1 MATVQASI
9 TAADVLLGVY
19 VCFKGVCAVKGK
31 AGGGGERKR
40 KRRANMKDNRIR
52 ML

>member
-19 VCFKGVCAVKGK
+19 VCFKGVCAVKGRG
-31 AGGGGERKR
+31 GGGGEEK
-40 KRRANMKDNRIR
+40 KANMKDNSRR

>member
-19 VCFKGVCAVKGK
+19 VCFKDVCAVKGR
-31 AGGGGERKR
+31 GGGGGGGRQKKEGGGQ
-40 KRRANMKDNRIR
+40 I
-52 ML
+52 

>member
-19 VCFKGVCAVKGK
+19 VCFKGVCAVKGR
-31 AGGGGERKR
+31 GGGRGGEEQEKEEEGKYER
-40 KRRANMKDNRIR
+40 
-52 ML
+52 